1 MRLLIVDDDPG
12 QLYFLEKSFISLD
25 GYDTYS
31 AYNADE
37 AWEVYQTVPGID
49 VVITDYQCGGK
60 KLRNGVELIQA
71 IRKMNPHQHCILQTS
86 ERGTLLPG
94 TPQLHKPFGI
104 RQLMRLLRLPVQP
117 LLPLQ

>member
-1 MRLLIVDDDPG
+1 MRLLLCEDDPD
-12 QLYFLEKSFISLD
+12 QLRWLEKSFLSID

-37 AWEVYQTVPGID
+37 AWEVYQMVQPD
-49 VVITDYQCGGK
+49 VVVTDYQCGGK

-71 IRKMNPHQHCILQTS
+71 IRRVNPHQHCILQTN
-86 ERGTLLPG
+86 ERGILIPG
-94 TPQLHKPFGI
+94 VPQLHKPYGLQ
-104 RQLMRLLRLPVQP
+104 QLLRALRLPVQP